1 MLAGL
6 TRGQE
11 PLRNRQEG
19 GRASRSG
26 AWATAGLVSQRSP
39 VLTHQVASLPLEDA
53 QPSHSQQVTAKHGG
67 EPHAEEGGAW
77 GMMEPLEAVFVIIFS
92 STSRPGAAGEV
103 SAVSHSTAIIN
114 LASYVFWT

>member
-1 MLAGL
+1 MLAGF
-6 TRGQE
+6 TCGEE
-11 PLRNRQEG
+11 PLRNRQEC

-26 AWATAGLVSQRSP
+26 AWVTAGLVSRRSP
-39 VLTHQVASLPLEDA
+39 VLTHQVALLPWEDA
-53 QPSHSQQVTAKHGG
+53 QPSHSQQVTTKHGG
-67 EPHAEEGGAW
+67 EPHAEEGGSC

-114 LASYVFWT
+114 LASCIFWT